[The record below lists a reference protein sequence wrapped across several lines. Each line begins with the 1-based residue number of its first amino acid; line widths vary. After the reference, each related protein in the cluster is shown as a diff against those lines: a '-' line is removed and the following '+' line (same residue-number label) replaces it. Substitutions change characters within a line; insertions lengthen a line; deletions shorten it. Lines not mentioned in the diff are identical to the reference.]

1 MIMSDVEQM
10 EKLIEHAKR
19 GTYGPGPQKNPERY
33 LKRLLPILWEDYER
47 AKAGD
52 QGGNMRT
59 VYVVL
64 DAEGLIQ
71 GVCSTREL
79 GEAVIA
85 RLEDE
90 PRIIGGIPHPRLLK
104 TVLMETLEDAR

>member
-1 MIMSDVEQM
+1 
-10 EKLIEHAKR
+10 
-19 GTYGPGPQKNPERY
+19 
-33 LKRLLPILWEDYER
+33 
-47 AKAGD
+47 
-52 QGGNMRT
+52 MRT